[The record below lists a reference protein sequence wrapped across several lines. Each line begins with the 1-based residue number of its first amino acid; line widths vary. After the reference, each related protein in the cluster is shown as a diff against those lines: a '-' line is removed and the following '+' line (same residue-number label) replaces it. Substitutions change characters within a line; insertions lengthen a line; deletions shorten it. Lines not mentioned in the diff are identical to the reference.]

1 MKRPIR
7 YSIRLL
13 LVLLTVTAI
22 VVGLL
27 ANDQHARR
35 RVITVRTMG
44 KEGAAPNEILE
55 TLRNPMRIDFGQS
68 YGHGYYSGLNWSPCL
83 EPSWPFVHV
92 PIRTYV
98 LVECKNSVVVNHIWL
113 DHGDDRSLELLFPD
127 RLSRDGCPEYV
138 TIRHY

>member
-44 KEGAAPNEILE
+44 KEGATPNEILE
-55 TLRNPMRIDFGQS
+55 TLRGGKGVIRLANRLGISLGPEP
-68 YGHGYYSGLNWSPCL
+68 GYFIESEARPC
-83 EPSWPFVHV
+83 
-92 PIRTYV
+92 
-98 LVECKNSVVVNHIWL
+98 
-113 DHGDDRSLELLFPD
+113 
-127 RLSRDGCPEYV
+127 
-138 TIRHY
+138 